1 VQKRDL
7 RLNLVKIAVCGSC
20 TVPAVNL
27 CLVLERI
34 DRHFIRAY
42 DYRVLSLGIAET
54 GAWAFIF
61 LFVALS
67 CTPLQRLTGFRWPG
81 ELRRTLGLV
90 AFCYS
95 LLHFLVYI
103 VVGQKLRWDYA
114 YLDALSQKSRIPGW
128 LALLLLVP
136 LAVTSTDGMIR
147 RIGAKGWKN
156 LHRLVYLATALAIV
170 HLAWTE
176 HDNQNSDY
184 HGTKRFVL
192 PFLILM
198 ALRFVPLSALRK
210 KLRKLVPTRSS
221 PDG

>member
-1 VQKRDL
+1 MQKRDVV
-7 RLNLVKIAVCGSC
+7 LNLVKIALCGLC
-20 TVPAVNL
+20 AVPAVDL
-27 CLVLERI
+27 WLVLERM

-42 DYRVLSLGIAET
+42 NYRVLSLGIAET

-67 CTPLQRLTGFRWPG
+67 CTPVQRLTGFRWPG

-128 LALLLLVP
+128 IALLLLVP
-136 LAVTSTDGMIR
+136 LAITSTDGMIR
-147 RIGAKGWKN
+147 RVGAKRWKN
-156 LHRLVYLATALAIV
+156 LHRLVYLATALAIL

-176 HDNQNSDY
+176 HDNQVSDY
-184 HGTKRFVL
+184 HGTKSFLV

-210 KLRKLVPTRSS
+210 KLRRLIPTRSS
-221 PDG
+221 PDR